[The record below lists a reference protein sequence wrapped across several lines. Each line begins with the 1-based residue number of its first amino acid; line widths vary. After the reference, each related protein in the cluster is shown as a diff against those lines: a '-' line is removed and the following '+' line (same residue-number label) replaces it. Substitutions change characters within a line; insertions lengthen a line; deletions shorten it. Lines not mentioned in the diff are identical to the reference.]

1 MGAWDRTRRTI
12 IMENAILIVYKT
24 KNDRYGIQFV
34 QVGDRALLAEEYK
47 KYMDRAELS
56 EYQIGDKYCPL
67 DL

>member
-1 MGAWDRTRRTI
+1 
-12 IMENAILIVYKT
+12 MENAILIVYKT